1 MAEHKPGC
9 LTWKLK
15 AKWNKNN
22 QKYEWWKKFIDK
34 LNKRYLEINCELAYL
49 CADNDSLSNPKIL
62 VEFHIWGS
70 NVGYLACSNKSILRK
85 IMKYKINFFFHI
97 NIKFFCLVENEVYIF
112 MKVKLSFWSLYF
124 VVIFKSQLNKFWTK
138 VKTFFIF
145 KY

>member
-85 IMKYKINFFFHI
+85 IMKYKIKIFFSHKYKVFLFGWKWSI
-97 NIKFFCLVENEVYIF
+97 YFYESEIIILISIFCGHF
-112 MKVKLSFWSLYF
+112 QKPA
-124 VVIFKSQLNKFWTK
+124 
-138 VKTFFIF
+138 
-145 KY
+145 